1 MIAYI
6 SGTLVEYSPDSLII
20 DVGGLGYRVHT
31 TPTTVLSLKPG
42 APVTL
47 FTCFVVRENLQALYG
62 FSSREE
68 ADFFEMLISVSG
80 IGPRSA
86 IGILSLADVATL
98 KSATASG
105 DISYLT
111 KVSGIGKKSAEKIVI
126 ELRDKIGSSETEA
139 SHETFKEDT
148 DILDAL
154 KSLGYSTAEAREALK
169 HIPED
174 VENSSERLKHA
185 LRALGT

>member
-1 MIAYI
+1 MLAYI
-6 SGTLVEYSPDSLII
+6 NGTIIEQTPDSVVV
-20 DVGGLGYRVHT
+20 DVNGLGYRVYT
-31 TPTTVLSLKPG
+31 TPTTALSLEAHTK
-42 APVTL
+42 VTL
-47 FTCFVVRENLQALYG
+47 YTCFVVREHLHALYG

-86 IGILSLADVATL
+86 IAILSLADVSTL
-98 KSATASG
+98 KAATASG

-126 ELRDKIGSSETEA
+126 ELRDKIGGTDAQYSE
-139 SHETFKEDT
+139 SILKEET

-154 KSLGYSTAEAREALK
+154 RTLGYSTAEAREALK
-169 HIPED
+169 HVPQDIE
-174 VENSSERLKHA
+174 ESSERLKHA
-185 LRALGT
+185 LRALGK